1 MIMKTKEAISLF
13 RQHMAPLYPANEID
27 AMMRV
32 IMEEVMHYS
41 PVDVVMRADD
51 ELPEFFTTRL
61 KTIISR
67 MERHEPLQYILGI
80 ARFHGHNFKVTPA
93 TLIPRPE
100 TEQLVDIIIDE
111 NGDRDDLNV
120 IDLGTGSGCIA
131 ISLARALKFATVTG
145 TDINN
150 EALDVARENSSAL
163 KVRVKWLEADMLE
176 MPPMPANSFDI
187 VVSNPPYITMS
198 EQAYMERNVLDY
210 EPHSALFVP
219 DSDPLLYY
227 RAIAQFAIHAL
238 KNGGR
243 LYLEINQ
250 YQGEATAALLHSAGL
265 TDVALHRDSFGNLR
279 FVTATS
285 SSMAFN

>member
-1 MIMKTKEAISLF
+1 MRTNEAISLF
-13 RQHMAPLYPANEID
+13 RQHMKPIYPSSEID

-41 PVDVVMRADD
+41 PVDVVMRDND
-51 ELPEFFTTRL
+51 ELPDFFTTRL
-61 KTIISR
+61 QTIISR
-67 MERHEPLQYILGI
+67 LERNEPLQYILGF
-80 ARFHGHNFKVTPA
+80 ARFHGHNFKVTPD

-111 NGDRDDLNV
+111 SGERDDLNV

-145 TDINN
+145 TDINI
-150 EALDVARENSSAL
+150 EALNVARENASAL
-163 KVRVKWLEADMLE
+163 KVKVKWLEADMLE
-176 MPPMPANSFDI
+176 MPPMPGSSFDI
-187 VVSNPPYITMS
+187 IVSNPPYITLS
-198 EQAYMERNVLDY
+198 EQATMEPNVINY
-210 EPHSALFVP
+210 EPHGALFVP

-227 RAIAQFAIHAL
+227 RAIAQFAMHTL

-250 YQGEATAALLHSAGL
+250 HQAEATAQLLKKLGL
-265 TDVALHRDSFGNLR
+265 SDIVLRRDSFGNQR
-279 FVTATS
+279 FVTATKTQ
-285 SSMAFN
+285 